1 MRRNQDFLARLGIGV
16 VLLHLLVVTPH
27 SIAHTV
33 LHIDM
38 NSWQNVYI
46 LVVILLAPIVAA
58 LLLWKR
64 TRPGFILLAL
74 SMAGAFVFGVYYHF
88 IAVGPDNVSSLH
100 DGTWATTFSI
110 SAVLLAG
117 IELAGAAVGFLG
129 ARSNLGTQHLP

>member
-1 MRRNQDFLARLGIGV
+1 MKSKQDFFARLGIGM

-38 NSWQNVYI
+38 NSWQNIYI

-64 TRPGFILLAL
+64 TKPGFILLAL

-88 IAVGPDNVSSLH
+88 IAVGPDNVTSLH
-100 DGTWATTFSI
+100 DGPWATTFCI
-110 SAVLLAG
+110 SAVLLAA
-117 IELAGAAVGFLG
+117 IELAGAAVGFW
-129 ARSNLGTQHLP
+129 ARRAT